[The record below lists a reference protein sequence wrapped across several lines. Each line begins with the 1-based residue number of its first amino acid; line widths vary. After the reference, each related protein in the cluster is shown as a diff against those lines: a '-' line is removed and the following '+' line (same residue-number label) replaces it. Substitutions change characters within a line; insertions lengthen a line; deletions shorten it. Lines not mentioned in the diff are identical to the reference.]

1 MTAAIKFGTSGWRAI
16 VADEFTVANIR
27 RAVAGIAAYVK
38 TQPAPHRVL
47 VGRDPRFLGE
57 SFVAE
62 AASVLAAAG
71 VTPIVIPEAA
81 PTPAIAYA
89 VRTLKTSGAI
99 NFTASHNPPEY
110 NGIKFSTPD
119 GAPALPE
126 VTKQIE
132 AAIVE
137 QRCRDGRDPR
147 GRTARRRIRNRRRQA
162 RLPQAPRRTGRPQGH
177 RQIWHQDRLRSLLGR
192 GPRLLLATCCARP
205 ASPSKPC
212 TTTATCSSAATP
224 LSPTTTCSA
233 TRKAK
238 MKEIGAS
245 LGIATDGD
253 ADRFGIVDAD
263 GTFIQPNYIIA
274 LLFDYLVETR
284 GWRNGVAK
292 SVATTNLINALA
304 EHHKVQ
310 LYETPVGFK
319 YIGELIIEDKIAIG
333 GEESAGL
340 TIRGHVPEKDG
351 IIAGLLVAEMVAV
364 RGNSLGAQL
373 KELFAKV
380 GSYYPVRE
388 NFHLTPERKA
398 AFTEKLKTDPSELER
413 AQGSAGCAHRR
424 PQADPRRRLVGLLPA
439 FGHRAGGPRLHRSA
453 QREGHGSAPPSGR
466 KICAWGL
473 IGRACRT
480 GNHKRARARPPRRPC
495 LYAIASPSWAL
506 HSWRPAG
513 TAVAVGLA
521 MTMMFHVIYGQHG
534 LSAWQQKRSEDRDL
548 QQQIQDLKQENS
560 QMQHQIDELK
570 SDPDAIEREAR
581 EKLHYAKPGEVIYTL
596 PDAPQ
601 PGK

>member
-1 MTAAIKFGTSGWRAI
+1 MATAIKFGTSGWRAI

-38 TQPAPHRVL
+38 TQPGPHRVL

-57 SFVAE
+57 SFVDLTAK
-62 AASVLAAAG
+62 ALAAAG
-71 VTPIVIPEAA
+71 IAPIVISEAA

-89 VRTLKTSGAI
+89 VRALKASGAI

-126 VTKQIE
+126 VTRQIE
-132 AAIVE
+132 AAIAAHDAAPASGGGGGVPSPFTQAEQFETADVKPAFLKRLAELIDLKAIAKSGIKIVVDPFWGAGRGYSSDLLHEAGVSVE
-137 QRCRDGRDPR
+137 TVHDYRDVLFG
-147 GRTARRRIRNRRRQA
+147 GH
-162 RLPQAPRRTGRPQGH
+162 APEPDDH
-177 RQIWHQDRLRSLLGR
+177 LLGD
-192 GPRLLLATCCARP
+192 AR
-205 ASPSKPC
+205 K
-212 TTTATCSSAATP
+212 
-224 LSPTTTCSA
+224 
-233 TRKAK
+233 K

-245 LGIATDGD
+245 LVIATDGD

-304 EHHKVQ
+304 EHHKVP

-351 IIAGLLVAEMVAV
+351 ILAGLLVAEMVAA
-364 RGNSLGAQL
+364 RGRSLGEQL
-373 KELFAKV
+373 GELFAKV

-388 NFHLTPERKA
+388 NFRLTPERMA
-398 AFTEKLKTDPSELER
+398 AFTEKLKTDPREL
-413 AQGSAGCAHRR
+413 
-424 PQADPRRRLVGLLPA
+424 
-439 FGHRAGGPRLHRSA
+439 
-453 QREGHGSAPPSGR
+453 SGR
-466 KICAWGL
+466 KVVQVVRTDGL
-473 IGRACRT
+473 KLILDDGSWVCYRLSGTEPVVRAYT
-480 GNHKRARARPPRRPC
+480 E
-495 LYAIASPSWAL
+495 
-506 HSWRPAG
+506 
-513 TAVAVGLA
+513 T
-521 MTMMFHVIYGQHG
+521 
-534 LSAWQQKRSEDRDL
+534 RSEQQMEALRAAAEKFVL
-548 QQQIQDLKQENS
+548 QD
-560 QMQHQIDELK
+560 
-570 SDPDAIEREAR
+570 
-581 EKLHYAKPGEVIYTL
+581 
-596 PDAPQ
+596 
-601 PGK
+601 